1 MEPRRIFLTGASTG
15 IGNALARRWAGPGV
29 FLGLNARRESLL
41 AELARELEAKGARV
55 SLHPG
60 DVADTAFLA
69 RAARDYLEAAGGV
82 DLVVANAGVAN
93 PKGVLDGDAEPVAR
107 LLSINV
113 IGVANTVLPFVPA
126 MRRAGSGVL
135 AAVSS
140 VAGHRAFPG
149 HAAYSASKAA
159 VITLMDGLRMELHG
173 TGVHAMTICPG
184 FVVTPMT
191 ESITYPMPFLVDVER
206 AARWT
211 DEAIRRRERT
221 FDFPWQLRLLA
232 PAVRA
237 LPEAVVRDLAK
248 WAQRPRT

>member
-1 MEPRRIFLTGASTG
+1 MQLRRIFLTGASTG
-15 IGNALARRWAGPGV
+15 IGNALARRWAGPGIV
-29 FLGLNARRESLL
+29 LGLNARRESLL
-41 AELARELEAKGARV
+41 AELARELERKGARV
-55 SLHPG
+55 RLYPG
-60 DVADTAFLA
+60 DVADTVLLA
-69 RAARDYLEAAGGV
+69 RAASDFLQDAGGV

-93 PKGVLDGDAEPVAR
+93 PKALLDGDAQPVAR
-107 LLSINV
+107 MLSINV
-113 IGVANTVLPFVPA
+113 VGVANTVLPFIPA
-126 MRRAGSGVL
+126 MREAGAGVL
-135 AAVSS
+135 CAVSS

-221 FDFPWQLRLLA
+221 FDFPWQLRALA
-232 PAVRA
+232 PALRA
-237 LPEAVVRDLAK
+237 LPEAFVRDVAK
-248 WAQRPRT
+248 WAQRPRS